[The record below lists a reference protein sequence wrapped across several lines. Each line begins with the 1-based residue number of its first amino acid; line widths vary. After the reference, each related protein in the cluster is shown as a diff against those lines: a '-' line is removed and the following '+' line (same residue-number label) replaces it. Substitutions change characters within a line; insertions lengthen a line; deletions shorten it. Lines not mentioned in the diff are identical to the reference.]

1 MRVPAQGTKR
11 PLSPWDV
18 EPAEEKHV
26 DVALEREVTP
36 EPRPGRARVS
46 VYADGHAAAGLLE
59 RPGEPGSGSAPDS
72 ERDRE
77 LSLRGILG
85 QVLQI
90 LAVFQVLV
98 AIALTVLVLMHSG
111 RDTGFGGLGFTP
123 MSHGGQHV
131 VERNLTRLT
140 VVVATVFGL
149 NTVLLFHLL

>member
-1 MRVPAQGTKR
+1 VPDGDKRATLGGRLLELAAQLREPVRVPQ
-11 PLSPWDV
+11 D
-18 EPAEEKHV
+18 EERRR
-26 DVALEREVTP
+26 LGEL
-36 EPRPGRARVS
+36 GVS
-46 VYADGHAAAGLLE
+46 VHAEGHAAAGLLE
-59 RPGEPGSGSAPDS
+59 RLGELGSEAASDR
-72 ERDRE
+72 ERDRQ

-140 VVVATVFGL
+140 VVVAIIFTV
-149 NTVLLFHLL
+149 NTVALFYLL